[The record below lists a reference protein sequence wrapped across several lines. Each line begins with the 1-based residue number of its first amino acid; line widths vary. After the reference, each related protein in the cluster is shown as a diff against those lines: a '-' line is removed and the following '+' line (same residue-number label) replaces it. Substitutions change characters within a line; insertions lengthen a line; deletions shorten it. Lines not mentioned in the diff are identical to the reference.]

1 MEADMLKNIPSCHP
15 SMENMRSLC
24 NPQSIALIGVITF
37 IALSTALQAMDVLG
51 QRGRYLKRRGVI

>member
-51 QRGRYLKRRGVI
+51 REDVI